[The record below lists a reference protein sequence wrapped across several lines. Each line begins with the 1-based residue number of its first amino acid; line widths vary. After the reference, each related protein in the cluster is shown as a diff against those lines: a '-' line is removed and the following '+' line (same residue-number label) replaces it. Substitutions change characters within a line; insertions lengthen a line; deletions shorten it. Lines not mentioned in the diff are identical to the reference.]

1 MMMLNNNNSNQT
13 NNKHMQTQLYH
24 FSGVTNPFLYSPNNG
39 LSVKMLSFYISHL
52 RERIKME
59 TIHTTQNWKK
69 KYETNTHAQKMQTNS
84 HTEQNLL
91 EHLLFAHHGPSIPN
105 EKTTK

>member
-52 RERIKME
+52 RENKNGNNPHHSKLE
-59 TIHTTQNWKK
+59 KK
-69 KYETNTHAQKMQTNS
+69 KHETNIHAQKMQTNS

-91 EHLLFAHHGPSIPN
+91 ADLLFAHHGPSIPN